1 MQLHLSEIPVQS
13 GEPVRR
19 PAEIEDFTN
28 LYLIH
33 PIASCLTPRFAD
45 LHIPPNAV
53 SVIGMVFGLLA
64 ALAYYHYQDAR
75 YAMAGFVLMV
85 AWHVMDGADG
95 QLARLTHSQSQIGK
109 VLDGICDYVTFIAVY
124 VALAAALSRKMGDGA
139 WALAAVAGVCHAVQS
154 ASYEVQ
160 RQDYNFF
167 GLGRRS
173 AELPGSRGSLIGS
186 PGVSSMRRLL
196 EMLHGLYVHLQRR
209 VSGVSVELRRRLA
222 TLLEREPE
230 RAALIRQ
237 RYRETFAPAV
247 RRWSVLSANYRTL
260 GIFIGALL
268 TVPQYYFEF
277 EIVGFSAILA
287 VLSLDQ
293 RARYVRFFGN
303 LEAAA

>member
-1 MQLHLSEIPVQS
+1 MQS

-28 LYLIH
+28 LCLIH
-33 PIASCLTPRFAD
+33 PLASRLTPLLAD

-53 SVIGMVFGLLA
+53 SVTGMVFGLLA
-64 ALAYYHYQDAR
+64 ALAYYRYQDVR
-75 YAMAGFVLMV
+75 YAIAGFVLMV

-95 QLARLTHSQSQIGK
+95 QLARLTHSQSQTGK

-124 VALAAALSRKMGDGA
+124 VALAAALSRKIGDGA

-160 RQDYNFF
+160 RQDYHFF
-167 GLGRRS
+167 GLGRPS
-173 AELPGSRGSLIGS
+173 AELPGSGGPPKGG
-186 PGVSSMRRLL
+186 PGAPPVPRLL
-196 EMLHGLYVHLQRR
+196 EMLHGLYLHLQRR
-209 VSGVSVELRRRLA
+209 VSGLSVELRGKLA
-222 TLLEREPE
+222 TLLEGEPE

-260 GIFIGALL
+260 GIFIAALL

-277 EIVGFSAILA
+277 EIVGFSVILA

-293 RARYVRFFGN
+293 QARYARFFGS